1 MKKADW
7 TPHPIRLIWSFRVV
21 LNDRSSTAFDK
32 GKQAMT
38 TKYFD
43 NSSSVLSSTEIRVY
57 KDYLDAPPI
66 SGVYIFEVE
75 KGLVK
80 CGMSRN
86 VEKRFSQL
94 VDIKKH
100 REAPSGGRAAIL
112 PVDEERLKRVESAFF
127 ALLRGNIDGTEL
139 FKISFERALK
149 DLRKLYENNPPS
161 MFHLTDEEKAEAK
174 LKQLKAEKALKNAIG
189 AVGLDKA
196 IIRDKYA
203 RNRVSLEL
211 GVSSL
216 FSAFLELFPESVD
229 ALSFERFIGEYRH
242 YLHLVSMLL
251 SPVVWEED
259 FGKLRLDDVTAGRIG
274 ALALRLHSVTF
285 TYEDVLKSHIPP
297 RRVVYHAANL
307 VTILRDIN
315 NLYSELIEVAE
326 KFEDGYPDGVES
338 IFKEARDRAGYF
350 SRYLIARFAVTSC
363 PEQDVSWFRDELHSM
378 GKRLHKLL
386 KEEMR
391 TVE

>member
-1 MKKADW
+1 MQNTMLDSTISC
-7 TPHPIRLIWSFRVV
+7 TP
-21 LNDRSSTAFDK
+21 
-32 GKQAMT
+32 
-38 TKYFD
+38 
-43 NSSSVLSSTEIRVY
+43 STEIRVY
-57 KDYLDAPPI
+57 KDYEDAHPI

-75 KGLVK
+75 KGIVK

-94 VDIKKH
+94 VEIKKH
-100 REAPSGGRAAIL
+100 REASLHGRAAIL
-112 PVDEERLKRVESAFF
+112 PVDSERLKRVESAFF
-127 ALLRGNIDGTEL
+127 ALLSGNVEGTEL

-149 DLRKLYENNPPS
+149 ALRKLYENNPPS
-161 MFHLTDEEKAEAK
+161 MFHLTDEEKAEEK
-174 LKQLKAEKALKNAIG
+174 LKDLEREKALKNAF
-189 AVGLDKA
+189 GLDVA
-196 IIRDKYA
+196 MIRNKYA
-203 RNRVSLEL
+203 HNRVSLEL
-211 GVSSL
+211 GVFSL

-285 TYEDVLKSHIPP
+285 TYEDVLKSHISP

-315 NLYSELIEVAE
+315 NLYSELIEVGE
-326 KFEDGYPDGVES
+326 KFEDGYSDGVES

-350 SRYLIARFAVTSC
+350 TRYLIARFAVTCC

-378 GKRLHKLL
+378 GKRLHKLF

>member
-1 MKKADW
+1 
-7 TPHPIRLIWSFRVV
+7 
-21 LNDRSSTAFDK
+21 
-32 GKQAMT
+32 MT

-43 NSSSVLSSTEIRVY
+43 NSSSVLSSTEIHVY

-80 CGMSRN
+80 CGMSGN
-86 VEKRFSQL
+86 VEKRFIQL

-112 PVDEERLKRVESAFF
+112 PVDREKLKRAEEAFF
-127 ALLRGNIDGTEL
+127 ALLSGNVEGTEL

-149 DLRKLYENNPPS
+149 AMRKLYENNPPS
-161 MFHLTDEEKAEAK
+161 MFHLTDEEKAEEK
-174 LKQLKAEKALKNAIG
+174 LKALEREKALKNAFE
-189 AVGLDKA
+189 LDVS
-196 IIRDKYA
+196 IIRQKHAYD
-203 RNRVSLEL
+203 RVSREL
-211 GVSSL
+211 VVSGIFSSL
-216 FSAFLELFPESVD
+216 LELFPKSVD

-274 ALALRLHSVTF
+274 ALALRLHSVAF
-285 TYEDVLKSHIPP
+285 MYEDVLKSPICP
-297 RRVVYHAANL
+297 RIVVYHAANL
-307 VTILRDIN
+307 VAILEDIK

-326 KFEDGYPDGVES
+326 KSEDGYPDGVES
-338 IFKEARDRAGYF
+338 IFKEARDRADYF
-350 SRYLIARFAVTSC
+350 IRYLLARFAVTSC
-363 PEQDVSWFRDELHSM
+363 SGQDVSWFRDELHSM

>member
-1 MKKADW
+1 M
-7 TPHPIRLIWSFRVV
+7 
-21 LNDRSSTAFDK
+21 
-32 GKQAMT
+32 
-38 TKYFD
+38 
-43 NSSSVLSSTEIRVY
+43 
-57 KDYLDAPPI
+57 DAPPI
-66 SGVYIFEVE
+66 SGVYVFEVE

-80 CGMSRN
+80 CGMSQN
-86 VEKRFSQL
+86 VEKRFIQL
-94 VDIKKH
+94 VEIKKH
-100 REAPSGGRAAIL
+100 RESPLHGRAAVL
-112 PVDEERLKRVESAFF
+112 PVDSERLKRAESAFF
-127 ALLRGNIDGTEL
+127 SLLSGNIDGTEL

-149 DLRKLYENNPPS
+149 ALRKLYENNPPS
-161 MFHLTDEEKAEAK
+161 MFHLTDEEKAEEK
-174 LKQLKAEKALKNAIG
+174 LKDLEREKALKN
-189 AVGLDKA
+189 VCGLDVTL
-196 IIRDKYA
+196 IRGKYA
-203 RNRVSLEL
+203 RSRVNSEL
-211 GVSSL
+211 GVSKL
-216 FSAFLELFPESVD
+216 FSEILELFPKSVD
-229 ALSFERFIGEYRH
+229 EISFERFVGEYRH

-297 RRVVYHAANL
+297 RKVVYHAANL

-315 NLYSELIEVAE
+315 NLYSELIEVSE
-326 KFEDGYPDGVES
+326 KFEDGYPDGVKS

-350 SRYLIARFAVTSC
+350 TRYLIARFIVTC
-363 PEQDVSWFRDELHSM
+363 CPPEQGTSWFRDELHSM